1 MSDDTVYEGEI
12 EDGDSGP
19 SMAIDTITRA
29 EIDIQ
34 VSTAKRY
41 PRNLA
46 TVKRDMVAMAT
57 LDEETA
63 ESCFYSLKR
72 KDADGTMKV
81 IQGPSVRMAE
91 IALSCFG
98 NLRAGTRS
106 LGESEDGKFVREL
119 GICHDVEKNV
129 MVAREVKRRITRRD
143 GKKFGDDMIGTT
155 MAAAGSIAFRNA
167 VLTVVPRAL
176 IKPAY
181 EKAREVATGKTKSLV
196 VRRGEVIARLQ
207 KLSPLITS
215 ERILFAVGRA
225 TMDEVGWTEIEYLI
239 GLGTSV
245 KDGMTSVEDAF
256 PENVDDVA
264 QPVTVADIRQPKPEP
279 APTPTP
285 NPIVPP
291 AAQEEPSRPHPDVIL
306 GAALGNAFP
315 RVASNGESVAPSPAP
330 EPEKTPSPFPS
341 RRRREPGPVRRSE
354 YIEALAA
361 AAAPVLSREEIE
373 LQAQATYGKPWDH
386 LSDTAWKA
394 LSDWV
399 KGEIERAES

>member
-91 IALSCFG
+91 IALSCFC

-129 MVAREVKRRITRRD
+129 MVAREVKRRIIRRD
-143 GKKFGDDMIGTT
+143 GKRFSDDMVGTT

-215 ERILFAVGRA
+215 ERILFAVGKA
-225 TMDEVGWTEIEYLI
+225 TLDEVGWTEIEYLI

-256 PENVDDVA
+256 PENVADVA
-264 QPVTVADIRQPKPEP
+264 TPVTVADIRQPKPGP

-285 NPIVPP
+285 ESIAPL
-291 AAQEEPSRPHPDVIL
+291 AAQE
-306 GAALGNAFP
+306 
-315 RVASNGESVAPSPAP
+315 APSQAIPEPIPAP
-330 EPEKTPSPFPS
+330 QPEPAKTPSPFPS
-341 RRRREPGPVRRSE
+341 RRRREPGPVRGSE

-361 AAAPVLSREEIE
+361 QAAPVLAREEIE
-373 LQAQATYGKPWDH
+373 LQAQAIYGKPWDH

-399 KGEIERAES
+399 KGEIERAEES